1 MTAAAL
7 SRRLGMSVKGVE
19 WQLKRLKSKGII
31 RRMGANRGG
40 HWEIISET
48 GADGENMRGQR

>member
-1 MTAAAL
+1 
-7 SRRLGMSVKGVE
+7 MSVKGME

-31 RRMGANRGG
+31 RRVGASRGG

-48 GADGENMRGQR
+48 GAGGENMRGPR